1 MAGRVELV
9 KSVLASQAIYHL
21 TPLAI
26 PPGTLKQINKLQ
38 RAFVWA
44 AKDSTSGAKCKVK
57 WETVCRPKMYGGL
70 GVLNLEKFAMA
81 LRLRWP
87 WLEWKDEGKIW
98 SGTGNPC
105 TDKDMKIFYATTTIT
120 LGNGR
125 KTPFWH
131 APWVHGRK
139 PKDIAPRI
147 FDICKRKKWMV
158 AQALRNDDWVSK
170 LSDSATIYIEHLT
183 EFVQLWA
190 LVQRVHL
197 EEGVDDD
204 ISWKLT
210 SNGQYSMASA
220 YKLQFFGLVESS
232 LYKIVWKAWATPKAK
247 NHGWLAL
254 QNRLWTADRLRKRGW
269 DNYGLC
275 PLYKQTEETNN
286 HLFVHCRFS
295 VRVWELLKDWLHI
308 QDLHPRLW
316 AGLDIQDWWSLLA
329 EAPGAHRKGLASLI
343 LLTVWMIWEERN
355 ARIFKHKLS
364 PTFVILDKIK
374 CEARLWVIAGESGWV
389 N

>member
-1 MAGRVELV
+1 M
-9 KSVLASQAIYHL
+9 
-21 TPLAI
+21 
-26 PPGTLKQINKLQ
+26 
-38 RAFVWA
+38 
-44 AKDSTSGAKCKVK
+44 D
-57 WETVCRPKMYGGL
+57 
-70 GVLNLEKFAMA
+70 
-81 LRLRWP
+81 
-87 WLEWKDEGKIW
+87 
-98 SGTGNPC
+98 
-105 TDKDMKIFYATTTIT
+105 IFYAATNIT

-131 APWVHGRK
+131 APWVNGRK

-158 AQALRNDDWVSK
+158 NQALRNDEWISK
-170 LSDSATIYIEHLT
+170 LSGSATISIEHLT

-190 LVQRVHL
+190 LIQRVHL

-210 SNGQYSMASA
+210 SNGQYSTASA
-220 YKLQFFGLVESS
+220 YKLQFFGLVDSS

-269 DNYGLC
+269 DNCGLC
-275 PLYKQTEETNN
+275 PLCKQTEETNN

-295 VRVWELLKDWLHI
+295 VRVWELLKEWLHI

-329 EAPGAHRKGLASLI
+329 EAPGAHRKGVASLT

-374 CEARLWVIAGESGWV
+374 CEARLWAIAGAKRLGDLMPGE
-389 N
+389 

>member
-1 MAGRVELV
+1 
-9 KSVLASQAIYHL
+9 
-21 TPLAI
+21 
-26 PPGTLKQINKLQ
+26 
-38 RAFVWA
+38 
-44 AKDSTSGAKCKVK
+44 
-57 WETVCRPKMYGGL
+57 
-70 GVLNLEKFAMA
+70 MA
-81 LRLRWP
+81 LSLRWP

-105 TDKDMKIFYATTTIT
+105 TDKDMEIFYATTTII

-158 AQALRNDDWVSK
+158 AQALHNDEWISK
-170 LSDSATIYIEHLT
+170 LSDSATISIEHLT
-183 EFVQLWA
+183 EFVQLWD
-190 LVQRVHL
+190 LIQRVHL

-210 SNGQYSMASA
+210 TNGQYSMATA

-254 QNRLWTADRLRKRGW
+254 QNRLWMADGLRKRGW

-275 PLYKQTEETNN
+275 PLCKQTEETNN
-286 HLFVHCRFS
+286 HLFVHCHYS

-308 QDLHPRLW
+308 QGLHPRLW
-316 AGLDIQDWWSLLA
+316 VGLDIQDWWSLLA
-329 EAPGAHRKGLASLI
+329 EASGAHRKGLASLT

-355 ARIFKHKLS
+355 ARVFKHKLL

-374 CEARLWVIAGESGWV
+374 CEARLWVIAVG
-389 N
+389 